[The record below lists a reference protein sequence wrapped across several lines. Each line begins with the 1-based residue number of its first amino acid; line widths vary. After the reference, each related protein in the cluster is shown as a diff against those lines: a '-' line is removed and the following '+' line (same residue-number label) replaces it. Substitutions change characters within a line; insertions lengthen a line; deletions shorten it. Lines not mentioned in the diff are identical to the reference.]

1 MFKYLH
7 KNLEQVEKLFVVI
20 LSSLKMKVIGR

>member
-1 MFKYLH
+1 MFEYLH

-20 LSSLKMKVIGR
+20 LSSLKIKVIGP